1 MARRARRRSMEQ
13 EMLNNNMEGDQNAE
27 ANPGP
32 ADMLTMA
39 TLITALRAATQIN
52 QPRRQQ
58 IKAPKY
64 DGIGDVEQFIAS
76 FHEIATTNEWTN
88 QETLIHL
95 RGSLSGKAQDCGK
108 GNDIETLLLNL
119 RTTFGLTI
127 KQARDG
133 LEKIKKKSTQSF
145 REYGKEIKNFVE
157 IAYPTMAAEDQ
168 EDIALDKF
176 LRNTNNQELRKHL
189 CTSRPADVR
198 AAVTLSDE
206 FMSLE
211 SESKTRISAV
221 SEEQNM
227 LLETLKIMQNTLKEI
242 STGSSKTEDNS
253 PPPPN
258 QSYMPPGQQMMYRQP
273 MLPGQ
278 QMMPQLPFNHQE
290 FYGQQDNRMYMPGG
304 YTGHLFPSLPQQKN
318 PIKKTLSCFQC
329 GGPHLKRN
337 CPKLNHGANSH
348 GNSQPGKTQMT
359 LNSQGPPQ

>member
-1 MARRARRRSMEQ
+1 MEQ
-13 EMLNNNMEGDQNAE
+13 ELINNNMDEQNQNAE

-39 TLITALRAATQIN
+39 TLVTALRAATQIN

-64 DGIGDVEQFIAS
+64 DGIGDVEQFISA
-76 FHEIATTNEWTN
+76 FQEIADTNEWTN

-95 RGSLSGKAQDCGK
+95 RGSLSGKALDCGK
-108 GNDIETLLLNL
+108 GNNIETLLLNL

-127 KQARDG
+127 KQARDK

-145 REYGKEIKNFVE
+145 LEYGKEIKNYVE
-157 IAYPTMAAEDQ
+157 IAYPTMAEEDQ

-189 CTSRPADVR
+189 CTSRPTTVR

-211 SESKTRISAV
+211 SENKTRVTAI
-221 SEEQNM
+221 SEEPDM

-242 STGSSKTEDNS
+242 STGATKTEDNS
-253 PPPPN
+253 PYFPN
-258 QSYMPPGQQMMYRQP
+258 QSYPLHMMPGQP

-278 QMMPQLPFNHQE
+278 QMMPQLPFNPQE
-290 FYGQQDNRMYMPGG
+290 FYGHQDNRMYMPGG
-304 YTGHLFPSLPQQKN
+304 YTGHLFPNPPSKKN
-318 PIKKTLSCFQC
+318 FTKKTLSCFQC

-337 CPKLNHGANSH
+337 CPQLNQGANSQE
-348 GNSQPGKTQMT
+348 NFQSGKTQPT
-359 LNSQGPPQ
+359 LNSQGPAQ